1 MSRLPTVNYCPECG
15 PRKHDLRKVSVF
27 QRIGPMLPQDKRAKP
42 SREKNIE
49 GEEDK
54 YHQLRWCPD
63 GLSHSQKCRVQR
75 LRNLEEAEAQ

>member
-1 MSRLPTVNYCPECG
+1 MSRLPTINYCPECG
-15 PRKHDLRKVSVF
+15 PRKHDPRKVSVF